1 MKRFG
6 ESKDS
11 SYLYHVIIN
20 KNKVMT
26 NERENAIDLIK
37 EIIWDYNYGGTYWLE
52 INSDDVDK
60 IAKRIVTDLM
70 GLRDDNEY
78 VNLIDLTKKQ

>member
-1 MKRFG
+1 
-6 ESKDS
+6 
-11 SYLYHVIIN
+11 
-20 KNKVMT
+20 MT